1 MKSDISVSQS
11 VEALAL
17 KDIEKGFPGVKAL
30 KGVSFSC
37 RPGEVHALL
46 GENGAGKSTLMRV
59 IAGIWQPDAG
69 RIFVRG
75 EPVGITGPRQAQDL
89 GIAMVHQDTRLV
101 PDLDVARNIW
111 LGREPGRTGLIDVV
125 RMQQDAA
132 ALLEQLGFPIDVE
145 RFIRD
150 LSVAE
155 RQVVEIAR
163 ALTNN
168 PAVLILDE
176 PTSALDA
183 AEIERL
189 FGIVRRLKAQGTAV
203 IFISHRLPEVFAI
216 ADRITVLKDG
226 EAIGTVDRDAVTHDS
241 LVAMMV
247 GREVSLTYPPRAEIL
262 GEIRLSA
269 SNISC
274 EGKFRDVSFDVRAGE
289 ILGFG
294 GIQGNGQA
302 DVPRALF
309 GLAKWS
315 GEVKLDNAPLTL
327 DTPAKAIA
335 SGLVYVPG
343 DRHGEGLFMP
353 HGVRENISVPHLPHW
368 ARFGVIPANAENHAA
383 DRAIARFAVKTPHR
397 EQCVV
402 NLSGGNQQKV
412 VLGRWTAE
420 NPVIYFFEDPTRGV
434 DVASK
439 LEIYRQI
446 RTLAA
451 EGAGVVIVTSDLMEL
466 IGLSDRILVFSQGRV
481 VDELAGKDATEER
494 IVGSAVGAGGK
505 DSHVMPEVVTS
516 AISRKKT
523 QRPLLSRYGSSLLL
537 ALLLV
542 VLVASTASMSDFF
555 LTSSNLG
562 NIAAQV
568 APLALAALGQFVV
581 ILLRGID
588 LSVGPTISL
597 VTAVIS
603 YVAVSESGVDLATA
617 IALSLAIGIAVGSLN
632 ALLVVRLGIPD
643 LIATLSTYSI
653 VFGLALIVRPS
664 PGGLVSDLYLDVFSY
679 ELWGVPVTAIVVGL
693 IFLLAEFLLL
703 RGRVGQRLYAAGSS
717 PEASFVVGIS
727 PKRVQ
732 AAAYLFCS
740 VCAALAG
747 MLITARIGS
756 GDPQAGSA
764 FTLASVTA
772 VVVGGA
778 SVFGGRG
785 TAVGTLLGAVAV
797 GIMQNALNLMHVSAY
812 YQYIWTGLLT
822 LVAVAAYSLHDT
834 THE

>member
-1 MKSDISVSQS
+1 
-11 VEALAL
+11 
-17 KDIEKGFPGVKAL
+17 
-30 KGVSFSC
+30 
-37 RPGEVHALL
+37 
-46 GENGAGKSTLMRV
+46 
-59 IAGIWQPDAG
+59 
-69 RIFVRG
+69 
-75 EPVGITGPRQAQDL
+75 
-89 GIAMVHQDTRLV
+89 
-101 PDLDVARNIW
+101 
-111 LGREPGRTGLIDVV
+111 
-125 RMQQDAA
+125 
-132 ALLEQLGFPIDVE
+132 
-145 RFIRD
+145 
-150 LSVAE
+150 
-155 RQVVEIAR
+155 
-163 ALTNN
+163 
-168 PAVLILDE
+168 
-176 PTSALDA
+176 
-183 AEIERL
+183 
-189 FGIVRRLKAQGTAV
+189 
-203 IFISHRLPEVFAI
+203 
-216 ADRITVLKDG
+216 
-226 EAIGTVDRDAVTHDS
+226 
-241 LVAMMV
+241 
-247 GREVSLTYPPRAEIL
+247 
-262 GEIRLSA
+262 
-269 SNISC
+269 
-274 EGKFRDVSFDVRAGE
+274 
-289 ILGFG
+289 
-294 GIQGNGQA
+294 
-302 DVPRALF
+302 
-309 GLAKWS
+309 
-315 GEVKLDNAPLTL
+315 
-327 DTPAKAIA
+327 
-335 SGLVYVPG
+335 
-343 DRHGEGLFMP
+343 MP

>member
-1 MKSDISVSQS
+1 
-11 VEALAL
+11 
-17 KDIEKGFPGVKAL
+17 
-30 KGVSFSC
+30 
-37 RPGEVHALL
+37 
-46 GENGAGKSTLMRV
+46 
-59 IAGIWQPDAG
+59 
-69 RIFVRG
+69 
-75 EPVGITGPRQAQDL
+75 
-89 GIAMVHQDTRLV
+89 
-101 PDLDVARNIW
+101 
-111 LGREPGRTGLIDVV
+111 
-125 RMQQDAA
+125 
-132 ALLEQLGFPIDVE
+132 
-145 RFIRD
+145 
-150 LSVAE
+150 
-155 RQVVEIAR
+155 
-163 ALTNN
+163 
-168 PAVLILDE
+168 
-176 PTSALDA
+176 
-183 AEIERL
+183 
-189 FGIVRRLKAQGTAV
+189 
-203 IFISHRLPEVFAI
+203 
-216 ADRITVLKDG
+216 
-226 EAIGTVDRDAVTHDS
+226 
-241 LVAMMV
+241 
-247 GREVSLTYPPRAEIL
+247 
-262 GEIRLSA
+262 
-269 SNISC
+269 
-274 EGKFRDVSFDVRAGE
+274 
-289 ILGFG
+289 
-294 GIQGNGQA
+294 
-302 DVPRALF
+302 
-309 GLAKWS
+309 
-315 GEVKLDNAPLTL
+315 
-327 DTPAKAIA
+327 
-335 SGLVYVPG
+335 
-343 DRHGEGLFMP
+343 MP

-368 ARFGVIPANAENHAA
+368 ARFGLIPANAENQAA
-383 DRAIARFAVKTPHR
+383 DRAIARFSVKTPHR
-397 EQCVV
+397 EQCVS

-446 RTLAA
+446 RTLSA

-466 IGLSDRILVFSQGRV
+466 IGLSNRILVFSQGRV
-481 VDELAGKDATEER
+481 VDELPGKEATEER
-494 IVGSAVGAGGK
+494 IVGSAVGAGEKG
-505 DSHVMPEVVTS
+505 SHFTPEVV
-516 AISRKKT
+516 APNISRQEA
-523 QRPLLSRYGSSLLL
+523 QRPFLSRYGSSLLL

-555 LTSSNLG
+555 LTSSNLS

-603 YVAVSESGVDLATA
+603 YVAVSESGMDLAIA
-617 IALSLAIGIAVGSLN
+617 IALALAIGIAVGSLN

-679 ELWGVPVTAIVVGL
+679 ELWGVPVTAVVVGL
-693 IFLLAEFLLL
+693 LFVLVEFLLL
-703 RGRVGQRLYAAGSS
+703 RGRIGQRLYAAGSS

-732 AAAYLFCS
+732 ASAYLFCS
-740 VCAALAG
+740 VCAAVAG

-822 LVAVAAYSLHDT
+822 LAAVAAYSLHNS